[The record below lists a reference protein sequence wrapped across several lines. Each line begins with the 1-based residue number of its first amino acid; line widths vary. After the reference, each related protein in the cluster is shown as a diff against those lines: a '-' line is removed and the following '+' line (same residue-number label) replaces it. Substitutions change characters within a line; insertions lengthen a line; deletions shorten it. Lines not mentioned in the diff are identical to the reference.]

1 MSKCREN
8 KARLRSQRA
17 MAIKNGTYNKYESYE
32 QGLINRSKS
41 MTDKYKDLMAMESTT
56 RRNEHGYCEHY
67 YRTY

>member
-32 QGLINRSKS
+32 QGLIFKSKS
-41 MTDKYKDLMAMESTT
+41 ITDKHKDLMTMESTT
-56 RRNEHGYCEHY
+56 RRNEHGHCVHY